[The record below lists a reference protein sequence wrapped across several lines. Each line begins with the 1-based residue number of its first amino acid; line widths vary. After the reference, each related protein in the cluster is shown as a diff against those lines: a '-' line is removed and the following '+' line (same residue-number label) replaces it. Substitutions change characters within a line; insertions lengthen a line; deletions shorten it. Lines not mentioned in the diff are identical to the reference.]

1 MVVNSAHGNAIH
13 TPFMPNT
20 AERRK
25 ANARIATNPR
35 DTEAANAQRA
45 DYTALRILVP
55 TILTPANKKP
65 VK

>member
-45 DYTALRILVP
+45 DSTALRVVVP
-55 TILTPANKKP
+55 TILTAAEEEP
-65 VK
+65 VI